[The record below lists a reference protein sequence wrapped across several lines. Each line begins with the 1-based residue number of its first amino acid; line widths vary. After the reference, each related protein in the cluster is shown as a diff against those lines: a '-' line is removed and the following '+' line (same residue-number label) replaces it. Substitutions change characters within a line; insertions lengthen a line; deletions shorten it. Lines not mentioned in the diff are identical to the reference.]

1 MGFWVYHYNMEPPIK
16 WDWYL
21 FRPLHYLKLLEPM
34 YLKTW
39 SRIEDHAYKFVK
51 GLNLYVSTLIN

>member
-39 SRIEDHAYKFVK
+39 SRIEDHAYKFV
-51 GLNLYVSTLIN
+51 